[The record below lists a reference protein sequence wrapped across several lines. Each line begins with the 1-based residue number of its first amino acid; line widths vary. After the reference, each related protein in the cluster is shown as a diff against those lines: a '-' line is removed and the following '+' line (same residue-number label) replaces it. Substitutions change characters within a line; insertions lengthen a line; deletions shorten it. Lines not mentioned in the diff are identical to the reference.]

1 MSIVEIEYKNYY
13 TYYRVRKMYSN
24 SLVLDIL
31 DYIEDNINMK
41 ITIDDI
47 SRNIMRTFKRELN
60 MTISDYINKK
70 RIYNSLDELKNSD
83 HLILKIALNNGF
95 SSIEYFCETFNKV
108 LGVNPNTFRK
118 FTKVNSK
125 ISEDDYNLIRKN
137 LPELVNIINKTQE
150 YRKNIPT
157 VEVKSLS
164 LFEYIIKLF
173 KIIQQRN
180 KSIRLKRLTL
190 RRTL

>member
-47 SRNIMRTFKRELN
+47 SRNVYFNRDYIMRTFKRELN

-83 HLILKIALNNGF
+83 HLILKIALP
-95 SSIEYFCETFNKV
+95 
-108 LGVNPNTFRK
+108 LA
-118 FTKVNSK
+118 
-125 ISEDDYNLIRKN
+125 
-137 LPELVNIINKTQE
+137 LV
-150 YRKNIPT
+150 
-157 VEVKSLS
+157 VAL
-164 LFEYIIKLF
+164 
-173 KIIQQRN
+173 
-180 KSIRLKRLTL
+180 
-190 RRTL
+190 